1 MVILVKSITD
11 LKTPQPY
18 HGKNLARLARECFA
32 NRQALTLD
40 FEGIETITRGF
51 FSRIVVTSGGG
62 IWR

>member
-32 NRQALTLD
+32 NRQSLTLD
-40 FEGIETITRGF
+40 FEGIETNVIKLRNKPL
-51 FSRIVVTSGGG
+51 IYLALL
-62 IWR
+62 